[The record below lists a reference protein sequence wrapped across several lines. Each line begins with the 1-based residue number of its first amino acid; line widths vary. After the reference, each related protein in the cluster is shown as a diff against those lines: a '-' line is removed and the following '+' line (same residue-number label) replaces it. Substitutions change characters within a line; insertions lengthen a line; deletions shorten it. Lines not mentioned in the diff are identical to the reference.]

1 MSVVMSSGSSEHLVW
16 LHEPAEARQSFRN
29 TSPFIENTANLC
41 SVESG
46 ASLPL
51 LDRPNLEH
59 IDTLSYK
66 SAGAIDRGFL
76 GLEYLRNAIATNVT
90 MGKIPW

>member
-1 MSVVMSSGSSEHLVW
+1 MW
-16 LHEPAEARQSFRN
+16 LHETAEVRQSLRN
-29 TSPFIENTANLC
+29 TSPFIEDTANLC

-51 LDRPNLEH
+51 LDRPYLEH
-59 IDTLSYK
+59 IDTLPHK
-66 SAGAIDRGFL
+66 SAGGIDRGFL
-76 GLEYLRNAIATNVT
+76 GLKYLRNAIATSVT